1 MTHWFT
7 LSIRELREALLDG
20 RTTCAAL
27 TAYFLGRIRR
37 YGGRDGVNAIAA
49 LDPTAAQQAEM
60 LDRQGDRSLPLY
72 GIPFL
77 VKDNIDVAGLP
88 TTAGS
93 LAFTDNLPEADAPI
107 VRTLKAAGAIC
118 LGKTNMTELANFC
131 AQGMPN
137 GYSSAGGQVL
147 NAYDRSADPG
157 GSSSGSAVAVS
168 LGLVPFA
175 LGTDTSFSVIGC
187 ASRNGVY
194 GWKPCQMD
202 VDCDG
207 ILPISRML
215 DTPGVF
221 TQRFEDLLSV
231 HQVISHRRCDACA
244 SEPPRTMGINTW
256 REQDV
261 SDQQLALYATVVSRL
276 QARGIS
282 SERLCFPSSTLL
294 KEIMYRDFT
303 PSLEDYLRTAGAGIR
318 TMRALVA
325 YYHAHP
331 DTMMRYWA
339 GQLEKA
345 LSLSEEQGSAGRL
358 DEIRQERL
366 RLREEAHRCFS
377 RYDGVLMTG
386 PDVTMHVVNLPSIS
400 IPMGPGPDGLGR
412 NMIVYGTDTAR
423 LLRLARSISE
433 VTDSM
438 PYPPEVEASLRE
450 TR

>member
-1 MTHWFT
+1 M
-7 LSIRELREALLDG
+7 
-20 RTTCAAL
+20 
-27 TAYFLGRIRR
+27 
-37 YGGRDGVNAIAA
+37 
-49 LDPTAAQQAEM
+49 
-60 LDRQGDRSLPLY
+60 
-72 GIPFL
+72 
-77 VKDNIDVAGLP
+77 
-88 TTAGS
+88 
-93 LAFTDNLPEADAPI
+93 
-107 VRTLKAAGAIC
+107 
-118 LGKTNMTELANFC
+118 
-131 AQGMPN
+131 
-137 GYSSAGGQVL
+137 
-147 NAYDRSADPG
+147 
-157 GSSSGSAVAVS
+157 
-168 LGLVPFA
+168 
-175 LGTDTSFSVIGC
+175 
-187 ASRNGVY
+187 
-194 GWKPCQMD
+194 
-202 VDCDG
+202 
-207 ILPISRML
+207 
-215 DTPGVF
+215 
-221 TQRFEDLLSV
+221 
-231 HQVISHRRCDACA
+231 
-244 SEPPRTMGINTW
+244 
-256 REQDV
+256 
-261 SDQQLALYATVVSRL
+261 VSRL

-318 TMRALVA
+318 TMRALLA
-325 YYHAHP
+325 CYHAHP
-331 DTMMRYWA
+331 DTMMRYGA